1 MHVFCTKTTVY
12 YCLYFSQIGAASLAP
27 LQPHKCILEDE
38 IGSNMQCQ
46 NKQDM
51 CFNLA
56 FVQLKLMN
64 VICNAGRPSVLSF
77 EAIKNV
83 LP

>member
-1 MHVFCTKTTVY
+1 MHVFSTKTTVY
-12 YCLYFSQIGAASLAP
+12 YCLYFSQIGAASLAS
-27 LQPHKCILEDE
+27 LQPHKCILEDK

-46 NKQDM
+46 NEYDVG
-51 CFNLA
+51 FNLA

-64 VICNAGRPSVLSF
+64 IICNAGRPSVLTF

-83 LP
+83 LT